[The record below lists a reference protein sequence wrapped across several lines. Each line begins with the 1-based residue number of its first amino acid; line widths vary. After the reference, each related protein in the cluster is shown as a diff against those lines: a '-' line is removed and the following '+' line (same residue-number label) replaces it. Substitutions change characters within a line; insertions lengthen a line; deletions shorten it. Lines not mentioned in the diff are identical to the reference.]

1 MKVQF
6 VPRHFVP
13 GVKFTPVRQRVSEY
27 IASNIGPFSE
37 TISGNCVIKGVSAV
51 EHTPYNEVRV
61 RFRTFNRKGVTY
73 SEVYSYL
80 SNKVGYH
87 RVAHKASTVMGFA
100 KANPRGRFVILV
112 RGHLTTV
119 IDGVIMDDY
128 GSERMR
134 VKAVYKWYGPV
145 K

>member
-13 GVKFTPVRQRVSEY
+13 GVKFTPVRKRVSEY

-37 TISGNCVIKGVSAV
+37 TFRGNCVIKGVAAI
-51 EHTPYNEVRV
+51 EHTPYDEVRA
-61 RFRTFNRKGVTY
+61 RFRTFTRRGVTY
-73 SEVYSYL
+73 GEVYTYL
-80 SNKVGYH
+80 NNSMGYR
-87 RVAHKASTVMGFA
+87 RVASTASSVMSFA
-100 KANPRGRFVILV
+100 KANPRGRFVLLV
-112 RGHLTTV
+112 RAHLLTV
-119 IDGVIMDDY
+119 IDGVIMDDF

-134 VKAVYKWYGPV
+134 VKSVYRWEGPV

>member
-13 GVKFTPVRQRVSEY
+13 GVKFTPVRKRVSEY

-37 TISGNCVIKGVSAV
+37 TLSGNCVIKGVTAV
-51 EHTPYNEVRV
+51 EHTPYDEVRV
-61 RFRTFNRKGVTY
+61 RFKTFTRKGVTY
-73 SEVYSYL
+73 GEVYSYL
-80 SNKVGYH
+80 NNSMGYR
-87 RVAHKASTVMGFA
+87 RVAHLASTVMGFA

-112 RGHLTTV
+112 KGHLVTV

-134 VKAVYKWYGPV
+134 VKSVYRWDGPV